1 MINLEHISRIY
12 KRKDSHEVIK
22 ALDDVSLALP
32 DKGFVAIL
40 GASGSGKTTLLNII
54 GGLDKPDEGN
64 MIVDDLSTKD
74 FSGGDWDSYR
84 NNKIGFVLQNCYL
97 LPHLSIYDNVRI
109 KLQIASYDKD
119 KANKLTEKALESVGL
134 LDRKNDRPKNLSGG
148 QKQRIAIARAI
159 VNKPTVVLADE
170 PTGALDSK
178 TGKQIMSLLKE
189 LSKTHLVVIVTHN
202 EEYAKEYA
210 DRIVKLKDGKII
222 SDSDKLVIEN
232 KVSNKKLKKVKIPFL
247 TSLKWGFKNLFT
259 RKYSTASI
267 IIASSLGLA
276 SIGLILSISSS
287 VRGEFQKVEENS
299 IEKYPLTVNY
309 YSPYENAGD
318 VHYTQYP
325 SDPIVYAD
333 LSYYKVSDHYPNFS
347 TRFRNY
353 MYDMP
358 KDYYY
363 VSYNRGIMN
372 YKLFTQYNT
381 EADTYAQLSTQ
392 GSFYKGID
400 NEEYLNLEYEC
411 LIGSFPKE
419 AHELALV
426 VDSFNC
432 ISGPTLVSLGYNID
446 TSHYQEISF
455 SFTDIMSKKYRYVP
469 NNDFFYLDTDGLY
482 KILPKTAKQFYEDS
496 TFELEIVGIIRQ
508 RQESNLSVLSTGIMY
523 TPAFAQVVE
532 NDNFTSDVVNAQI
545 ADEEK
550 NVRTGAAFYDETGSY
565 ALTKHGQYEQAIFN
579 CGGSE
584 RITSFTYYTKTVAS
598 RDYIRN
604 YVNSYVADEHVDFLR
619 IYVSD
624 SMKDYADEFYSLISL
639 MSGVLY
645 TFAGVSVVVAAIL
658 NAILTWISI
667 HQRTSEIGL
676 LRSMGARKQDIALMV
691 ETESMMTGILATVV
705 SVILALILVVPVSE
719 WLTATIKKY
728 NFTILARSSFVLG
741 GFHWWVVLVM
751 LGIGVVSSV
760 VSALIPSIIAAR
772 KDPAKAMNE

>member
-12 KRKDSHEVIK
+12 QRKDSKEVIK

-54 GGLDKPDEGN
+54 GGLDRPDEGN
-64 MIVDDLSTKD
+64 MVVDDLSTKD

-178 TGKQIMSLLKE
+178 TGKQIMTLLKE

-222 SDSDKLVIEN
+222 SDSDKLIIEN

-287 VRGEFQKVEENS
+287 VRREFAKVEESS
-299 IEKYPLTVNY
+299 IEKYPLRINSN
-309 YSPYENAGD
+309 SPYENAGNPE
-318 VHYTQYP
+318 YTQYP
-325 SDPIVYAD
+325 SDPIVHAD
-333 LSYYKVSDHYPNFS
+333 LSYYMVSDHYPTLSN
-347 TRFRNY
+347 RFRNY
-353 MYDMP
+353 MNEMP
-358 KDYYY
+358 KEYYY
-363 VSYNRGIMN
+363 VAYDNGVMN
-372 YKLFTQYNT
+372 FKLFTEYNT
-381 EADTYAQLSTQ
+381 EAHTYAQISTT

-400 NEEYLNLEYEC
+400 KEDYLNLEYEC

-419 AHELALV
+419 AHEIALV
-426 VDSFNC
+426 VDTYNSV
-432 ISGPTLVSLGYNID
+432 SASTLVSLGFNID
-446 TSHYQEISF
+446 TSHYQKIDF
-455 SFTDIMSKKYRYVP
+455 SFADVMAKKYRYVP
-469 NNDFFYLDTDGLY
+469 NNNFFYQDTDGLY

-508 RQESNLSVLSTGIMY
+508 RQESNLSVLSTGLMY

-532 NDNFTSDVVNAQI
+532 NDNFTSDIVTAQI

-550 NVRTGAAFYDETGSY
+550 SVRTGAAFYDESGSY
-565 ALTKHGQYEQAIFN
+565 ALTKHGQYERAIYE

-584 RITSFTYYTKTVAS
+584 RITGFTYYTKTVAS
-598 RDYIRN
+598 RENIRN
-604 YVNSYVADEHVDFLR
+604 YINAYVPDENVDFLR
-619 IYVSD
+619 FYISD
-624 SMKDYADEFYSLISL
+624 TMKDYAEEFYSLISL

-645 TFAGVSVVVAAIL
+645 TFAAVSVVVAAIL
-658 NAILTWISI
+658 NSILTWISI

-728 NFTILARSSFVLG
+728 NFTILAKNSFVLG